1 MESGRFQEYILSL
14 FRHTGIESAKYTGDT
29 HRLFHIANHQITVG
43 QRTFHTIERH
53 KLGTFRRRAY
63 HDFITFDLIGIE
75 RVQRL
80 SYAVQDIVRDIH
92 HVINGTQADHLQT
105 VLQPFRTFLYS
116 YIFNRNTWIA
126 QTGFFIF
133 NDNFDSRNFIINLES
148 IHTRTFQVGRL
159 TVLFQ
164 VSGQVASYTEMRSGI
179 HTVRRDI
186 NFQHIIALHIIIFF
200 GRSTDYRIGR
210 QYDYTCMICS
220 NTDFI
225 FSTNHT
231 VRFNATDFRAL
242 DRKALITI
250 IQFSTVYSNNHFL
263 SGSYIRRTTNN
274 LQGFRAANIHGCNV
288 QVIGIRMFFAS
299 KNFTDDKS
307 FQSTFDGLN
316 FFYPSGF
323 QTNRGKCCC
332 YFIRL

>member
-116 YIFNRNTWIA
+116 YIFNRNT
-126 QTGFFIF
+126 
-133 NDNFDSRNFIINLES
+133 
-148 IHTRTFQVGRL
+148 
-159 TVLFQ
+159 
-164 VSGQVASYTEMRSGI
+164 
-179 HTVRRDI
+179 
-186 NFQHIIALHIIIFF
+186 
-200 GRSTDYRIGR
+200 
-210 QYDYTCMICS
+210 
-220 NTDFI
+220 
-225 FSTNHT
+225 
-231 VRFNATDFRAL
+231 
-242 DRKALITI
+242 
-250 IQFSTVYSNNHFL
+250 
-263 SGSYIRRTTNN
+263 
-274 LQGFRAANIHGCNV
+274 
-288 QVIGIRMFFAS
+288 
-299 KNFTDDKS
+299 
-307 FQSTFDGLN
+307 
-316 FFYPSGF
+316 
-323 QTNRGKCCC
+323 
-332 YFIRL
+332 